1 MAAPKRT
8 KLEIKRDRHK
18 IAELY
23 IQGKYQ
29 SVIAEIIGLTQQ
41 QISYDLKAIQ
51 KEWIKNTTLS
61 LDTYK
66 STELAKIDHLERTY
80 WQAWDRSLN
89 QFKSQIVKGRD
100 ITKDTNTGKP
110 IAESIEKTNKIED
123 RNGDPKY
130 LQGIQWCID
139 QRCKI
144 LGVYAEIKHKLS
156 GTVTIDAILDGLPE
170 DFSSAVRESLTK
182 NIPDGDD

>member
-8 KLEIKRDRHK
+8 KLEIKRDRYK

-61 LDTYK
+61 LDEYK
-66 STELAKIDHLERTY
+66 SKELAKIDHLERTY
-80 WQAWDRSLN
+80 WQAWERSLN
-89 QFKSQIVKGRD
+89 QFKSKIIKGKD
-100 ITKDTNTGKP
+100 ITKDKMTGDA
-110 IAESIEKTNKIED
+110 IAASIEKTDKSED

-144 LGVYAEIKHKLS
+144 LGVYAEIKHQIS
-156 GTVTIDAILDGLPE
+156 GSPGEPLEMKITFNKKE
-170 DFSSAVRESLTK
+170 
-182 NIPDGDD
+182 PDDPQDK